1 MQTFLTDVWQEMD
14 RYYDFIVAITPRLL
28 ISILVIV
35 ITWVISRLIRNFTD
49 NRLRTRMEDPLLAS
63 FLATLVRGIII
74 FVGLVFAFRTMGL
87 SNLTNGLMAG
97 AGVGAIIIGF
107 ALRDLGENFL
117 AGILMAFKRP
127 FRVGDFVETNNI
139 RGRVVHMSIRDTQ
152 LKTPDGKDVFM
163 PNASIIKNPL
173 TNFTID
179 GYLRIDF
186 QVGIPAGS
194 NYEEQLKLI
203 EAAVN
208 KTAGVILRRRKTT
221 THVTAILPGRLDVM
235 VSFWIDTF
243 RSRETLEQ
251 IRSNVIA
258 NVQRAMEASAKEDN

>member
-1 MQTFLTDVWQEMD
+1 METFLNDVWQEMT
-14 RYYDFIVAITPRLL
+14 RYYDFMVAITPRLL

-49 NRLRTRMEDPLLAS
+49 NKLRTRMEDPLLAS
-63 FLATLVRGIII
+63 FLATLVRGIIV
-74 FVGLVFAFRTMGL
+74 FVGLVFAFRTLGL
-87 SNLTNGLMAG
+87 STLTKGMLAG

-117 AGILMAFKRP
+117 AGILLAFKRP

-139 RGRVVHMSIRDTQ
+139 RGNVVHMSIRDTQ
-152 LKTPDGKDVFM
+152 LKTPDGKDVFL

-179 GYLRIDF
+179 GFLRIDF
-186 QVGIPAGS
+186 KVDIAAGS
-194 NYEEQLKLI
+194 NYEEQLKTI

-208 KTAGVILRRRKTT
+208 QTAGVLLNRQRTT
-221 THVTAILPGRLDVM
+221 THVTAILPGRLEVT
-235 VSFWIDTF
+235 VNFWIDTF
-243 RSRETLEQ
+243 RTNQTQEQ

-258 NVQRAMEASAKEDN
+258 NVQRAMEEQGNERG